1 MSIAFVVY
9 LIIGVVAATAYV
21 WIYVVPGW
29 SLLRAFICVVCAT
42 LVAPVCL
49 IIGCVVVLTVLVAP
63 FCLLFG
69 WMLGI

>member
-1 MSIAFVVY
+1 MSIAIVVC

-29 SLLRAFICVVCAT
+29 SLLRAFIYVVCTA
-42 LVAPVCL
+42 LIAPVCL
-49 IIGCVVVLTVLVAP
+49 IIGCVVVLAVLVTP

>member
-1 MSIAFVVY
+1 MSIAFVVC

-29 SLLRAFICVVCAT
+29 SLRRAFVCVGCAA

-49 IIGCVVVLTVLVAP
+49 FVACVVVLAVLVAP

-69 WMLGI
+69 WVLGI